1 MKELRDSVKKSIL
14 DLQKALFGRPPEVF
28 LKELNEAA
36 PLMAELAETVIAF
49 GERYRIEKAGRGL
62 VDFSDLEHYCL
73 QILRHPD
80 STPGYSLP
88 SDAAMEYR
96 AQFDEVLLDE
106 YQDTNSVQEE
116 IVRLISRETPG
127 NRFMV
132 GDMKQSIYRF
142 RLAEPG
148 LFLDK
153 YRSFGSHQID
163 DLSEITNES
172 SSGSVIDLA
181 RNFRSRMEVVNAVN
195 MIFRQIMN
203 ETVAEINYDERAELV
218 YGANFPGAAEKGP
231 DTFFAPELLLIDR
244 GSAAGKSEE
253 TSEDGEAPLQE
264 SEAIESETAQL
275 EARAI
280 ARRIS
285 QMTGM
290 TGGSPLLIYDKG
302 LKIMRPVIYG
312 DIVILLRSARIWT
325 PLIIEELRMEGI
337 PAYGDLNKGYFE
349 ATEVEIALSLLKIVD
364 NPQQDIPLAGVLRS
378 PVVGLS
384 EEELATVRMCSQG
397 PFFKQYRWRWICK
410 MQKRLKKSMTSSR
423 LM

>member
-1 MKELRDSVKKSIL
+1 
-14 DLQKALFGRPPEVF
+14 
-28 LKELNEAA
+28 
-36 PLMAELAETVIAF
+36 MAELAETVIAF
-49 GERYRIEKAGRGL
+49 GERYRVEKAGRGL

-80 STPGYSLP
+80 SLPGHSLP

-153 YRSFGSHQID
+153 YRNFGSNNAGGGSNTVGESE
-163 DLSEITNES
+163 LSELSDKPNES
-172 SSGSVIDLA
+172 SGGSVIDLA

-203 ETVAEINYDERAELV
+203 RAVAEITYDERAELV

-231 DTFFAPELLLIDR
+231 DTFLH
-244 GSAAGKSEE
+244 
-253 TSEDGEAPLQE
+253 
-264 SEAIESETAQL
+264 
-275 EARAI
+275 
-280 ARRIS
+280 
-285 QMTGM
+285 
-290 TGGSPLLIYDKG
+290 
-302 LKIMRPVIYG
+302 
-312 DIVILLRSARIWT
+312 RS
-325 PLIIEELRMEGI
+325 
-337 PAYGDLNKGYFE
+337 YY
-349 ATEVEIALSLLKIVD
+349 
-364 NPQQDIPLAGVLRS
+364 
-378 PVVGLS
+378 
-384 EEELATVRMCSQG
+384 
-397 PFFKQYRWRWICK
+397 
-410 MQKRLKKSMTSSR
+410 
-423 LM
+423 